1 MSRNMYDEYYMGQ
14 AGYGG
19 GSGLPYYKGPPYMRG
34 HGLGG
39 LLSGVLRSTI
49 VPMLKN
55 TGKTLLREGIK
66 TGTEILSD
74 AIGGK
79 SIKTSA
85 SERIGQSAQR
95 LTKKATKR
103 IKQRL
108 NSTQSFLPPPPGIPI
123 KRKRKNQ
130 TKKRSVRRKR
140 DIFG

>member
-1 MSRNMYDEYYMGQ
+1 MSRNMYDSYYMGQ
-14 AGYGG
+14 AGYGV

-49 VPMLKN
+49 VPMLKS
-55 TGKTLLREGIK
+55 TGKTLLREGVK

-74 AIGGK
+74 AIKGK
-79 SIKTSA
+79 SIKSSA

-95 LTKKATKR
+95 LTKKATRKIR
-103 IKQRL
+103 DRL
-108 NSTQSFLPPPPGIPI
+108 DSIPAFPPPPGIPI

-130 TKKRSVRRKR
+130 TKKRRVRRKR
-140 DIFG
+140 DIFE